1 MKLKRVISEI
11 IVNKEKLEDL
21 SKILSSNK
29 FSSDAKRRKQKNLTG
44 ECCMCPA
51 IPNKLVTYDMDGAK
65 KIEKY
70 CDKCFGKQQF
80 LLFYY
85 RHYQ

>member
-11 IVNKEKLEDL
+11 VVNKDELDDL

-29 FSSDAKRRKQKNLTG
+29 FSSDAKRSKQKHLTG

-51 IPNKLVTYDMDGAK
+51 IPNKLVIYDMDGAK
-65 KIEKY
+65 KIERY
-70 CDKCFGKQQF
+70 CDKCFEKWESE
-80 LLFYY
+80 
-85 RHYQ
+85 

>member
-11 IVNKEKLEDL
+11 VVNKDELDDL

-29 FSSDAKRRKQKNLTG
+29 FSLHAKRRKQRYLTG
-44 ECCMCPA
+44 ECCMCLA
-51 IPNKLVTYDMDGAK
+51 IPNKLVTFDMDGAK

-70 CDKCFGKQQF
+70 CDKCFEKWES
-80 LLFYY
+80 
-85 RHYQ
+85 